1 MCLNYLKIF
10 LPKSTVFVVLYS
22 INAGM
27 RIFPAVYR
35 KETGFSRGEME
46 KKRNSFSGSLG
57 FVLAAAGSA
66 VGLGN
71 IWRFSNLS
79 DSGPDIWIYTIGC
92 GGVYRKKDKA
102 KPPYGLCEI
111 KG

>member
-1 MCLNYLKIF
+1 MCLSYLKIF

-46 KKRNSFSGSLG
+46 VSIFGCKGRRR
-57 FVLAAAGSA
+57 
-66 VGLGN
+66 
-71 IWRFSNLS
+71 IIFSNLS